1 MAHHDSPAD
10 RLADGASPVD
20 KAAVNPRI
28 HTVRADGSPVSDA
41 QPGRDALASLLPF
54 DETISRRGLLA
65 AGAGGALVLAGC
77 GSSSSSGSATAQ
89 NAPTAAPKKGGVLRV
104 GISGGT
110 SSDNYDAALV
120 NGPSATT
127 RMQVFYE
134 NLVWMDGNMQTHNSL
149 AEEVTPNSKADVW
162 TVQLRKGVE
171 FHNGQTVTSD
181 DVLFTMNRILNP
193 KVGATAAGQYINL
206 VKQARKIDQYTVQF
220 ELAYPCVFFNQ
231 FLSDV
236 TYIIPTGYNP
246 QKPISTGPWKMVSY
260 SPGVETVLQR
270 FPNYWGTPALADELH
285 IVELPDDTARVNAL
299 LSGQVDAINQVPFDQ
314 VPVLRAHS
322 NLALSISETGGFDP
336 ITMRVDVAP
345 FKDVR
350 VRQAIRL
357 LMNRKQAV
365 ETALLGQGVQAN
377 DYYGRYGGCFA
388 TMTREPDVEQAK
400 SLLKQAGQESLN
412 VQLVVAPIS
421 AGILQACEV
430 LSENAKAAGVNIG
443 LRQVDASTYFS
454 RYEQW
459 PFSMDYWIG
468 LPYLNIASIAEGP
481 RANIVNTTHFND
493 PEFNSLYY
501 QASAEADA
509 GMQCDIIH
517 RMQEIE
523 FDRGGFLVWAFDNTV
538 DAYATTL
545 GGYEGVDRTRWGLNR
560 CRLDK
565 VGFV

>member
-89 NAPTAAPKKGGVLRV
+89 NAPTAAPKKGRPPGWHFRRHILRQLRCSTRERALGHDPHAGVLREPCV
-104 GISGGT
+104 DGREYADAQFSRGRGHSKFQGGCV
-110 SSDNYDAALV
+110 D
-120 NGPSATT
+120 GPIAEGGRVSQ
-127 RMQVFYE
+127 RP
-134 NLVWMDGNMQTHNSL
+134 DGHQRRRPLHHEPHL
-149 AEEVTPNSKADVW
+149 ESK
-162 TVQLRKGVE
+162 G
-171 FHNGQTVTSD
+171 
-181 DVLFTMNRILNP
+181 
-193 KVGATAAGQYINL
+193 GATAAGQYINL

-365 ETALLGQGVQAN
+365 ETALLGQGVP
-377 DYYGRYGGCFA
+377 GERLL
-388 TMTREPDVEQAK
+388 R
-400 SLLKQAGQESLN
+400 SLRWL
-412 VQLVVAPIS
+412 
-421 AGILQACEV
+421 
-430 LSENAKAAGVNIG
+430 
-443 LRQVDASTYFS
+443 LRHY
-454 RYEQW
+454 
-459 PFSMDYWIG
+459 
-468 LPYLNIASIAEGP
+468 
-481 RANIVNTTHFND
+481 D
-493 PEFNSLYY
+493 P
-501 QASAEADA
+501 
-509 GMQCDIIH
+509 G
-517 RMQEIE
+517 
-523 FDRGGFLVWAFDNTV
+523 T
-538 DAYATTL
+538 
-545 GGYEGVDRTRWGLNR
+545 
-560 CRLDK
+560 
-565 VGFV
+565 